1 MDGNMKIFKRNAIII
16 TVILFVCVA
25 VYLNW
30 SYNRRDNAEDEG
42 LAALDSAE
50 GENVS
55 DSESG
60 LFFDE
65 GEGGEA
71 EEAIGANIS
80 AGADYFAN
88 ARLTRKQARDS
99 AVGTLREA
107 AKLENAS
114 QEAIDR
120 ALASITTLA
129 SYEVAESEIAALITA
144 KGFDDCVVF
153 LNDDSA
159 IVTVSAPATGLSQS
173 DVARITDIVLS
184 ETELTTEQLKIIEV
198 K

>member
-1 MDGNMKIFKRNAIII
+1 MLSMKIFKRNAIII

-30 SYNRRDNAEDEG
+30 SYNKKGVINDETM
-42 LAALDSAE
+42 AASELTES
-50 GENVS
+50 ENTT

-65 GEGGEA
+65 SENNEA
-71 EEAIGANIS
+71 EEAIGTNIS
-80 AGADYFAN
+80 AGTDYFAN
-88 ARLTRKQARDS
+88 ARLTRQQARDS
-99 AVGTLREA
+99 AISTLSEA

-114 QEAIDR
+114 QEAIDQ
-120 ALASITTLA
+120 ALASITVLA
-129 SYEVAESEIAALITA
+129 NYEVSEAEIEALITA
-144 KGFDDCVVF
+144 KGFDECVVF
-153 LNDDSA
+153 LNDNSA
-159 IVTVSAPATGLSQS
+159 IVTVSAPSAGLSQS

-184 ETELTTEQLKIIEV
+184 ETALTTEQIKIIEV

>member
-1 MDGNMKIFKRNAIII
+1 MKIFKRNAIII

-30 SYNRRDNAEDEG
+30 SYNKKGVINDETM
-42 LAALDSAE
+42 AASELTES
-50 GENVS
+50 ENTT

-65 GEGGEA
+65 SENNEA
-71 EEAIGANIS
+71 EEAIGTNIS
-80 AGADYFAN
+80 AGTDYFAN
-88 ARLTRKQARDS
+88 ARLTRQQARDS
-99 AVGTLREA
+99 AISTLSEA

-114 QEAIDR
+114 QEAIDQ
-120 ALASITTLA
+120 ALASITVLA
-129 SYEVAESEIAALITA
+129 NYEVSEAEIEALITA
-144 KGFDDCVVF
+144 KGFDECVVF
-153 LNDDSA
+153 LNDNSA
-159 IVTVSAPATGLSQS
+159 IVTVSAPSAGLSQS

-184 ETELTTEQLKIIEV
+184 ETALTTEQIKIIEV

>member
-1 MDGNMKIFKRNAIII
+1 MLSMKIFKRNAIII

-30 SYNRRDNAEDEG
+30 SYNKKGTVNDESM
-42 LAALDSAE
+42 AALDTAE
-50 GENVS
+50 GENTL

-65 GEGGEA
+65 AASAEA
-71 EEAIGANIS
+71 EEAIGTNIS
-80 AGADYFAN
+80 AGTNYFAN
-88 ARLTRKQARDS
+88 ARLTRQQARDS
-99 AVGTLREA
+99 AVSTLSEA

-114 QEAIDR
+114 QEAIDQ
-120 ALASITTLA
+120 ALASITVLA
-129 SYEVAESEIAALITA
+129 NYEVSEAEIEALIMA
-144 KGFDDCVVF
+144 KGFDECVVF
-153 LNDDSA
+153 LNDNSA
-159 IVTVSAPATGLSQS
+159 IVTVSTPSAGLSQS

-184 ETELTTEQLKIIEV
+184 ETALTTEQIKIIEV